1 MTIIIISNAP
11 TTYFSHLNVF
21 LFTTL
26 TQSSWQ
32 PHCSIGKCV
41 CLPSENAPR
50 HFPPR
55 KTLCQKEMTRGE
67 SERSGKNV
75 RKFTRRKQRQ
85 FEIITLHKSKSRGYP
100 NHGGGGRFVSWLLG
114 NILVYTYTCIYMY
127 TPIEQLGPGKS
138 IFHFPFSEP
147 QKLLPDGSHGL
158 KCSKSTNNFI
168 IMQGECGLGP
178 ECGL

>member
-100 NHGGGGRFVSWLLG
+100 NHGGGGGLWVGCWAIYLY
-114 NILVYTYTCIYMY
+114 IHIHVYICTH
-127 TPIEQLGPGKS
+127 PSNNWGRGKAFS
-138 IFHFPFSEP
+138 IFHFPNHRSCC
-147 QKLLPDGSHGL
+147 QTAAMGSNAA
-158 KCSKSTNNFI
+158 KVQI
-168 IMQGECGLGP
+168 ISL
-178 ECGL
+178 